1 MGKPVVPKIGRGPG
15 RETPQPS
22 DMPTYAIVGVSVAAT
37 VVAGAWAGIGAA
49 IIAGIATLFVLGA
62 LYSIGARR
70 WGWPPIRWEA
80 LPFFIP

>member
-1 MGKPVVPKIGRGPG
+1 MVPKIGRGPG

-22 DMPTYAIVGVSVAAT
+22 DVPTYAIVGVSVAAAIG
-37 VVAGAWAGIGAA
+37 AGAWAGFGAA